1 MLKVQSWP
9 LSFNRHL
16 TTLDELKNLYWSRNA
31 GGWDSS
37 VTGPE
42 TMTLIVKRWNNC
54 PNYALMCL
62 LQGLGL
68 NQQELEMQSIL
79 VRVLQVCKIA
89 LLLTSSLWSTVHCPN
104 LLEKFG
110 LPCSSVSLQEFLE
123 AAVYTK
129 QQQDTNLQEQS
140 QVGIIFRTIMQVSL

>member
-1 MLKVQSWP
+1 MPVWRMLKVQSWP

-68 NQQELEMQSIL
+68 NQQELEKHSGSSSAG
-79 VRVLQVCKIA
+79 LQNCIIA
-89 LLLTSSLWSTVHCPN
+89 DIVSLKHCP
-104 LLEKFG
+104 LSKFAG
-110 LPCSSVSLQEFLE
+110 KIRTSLFFCLSTGVFGGCSLHK
-123 AAVYTK
+123 AAAGY
-129 QQQDTNLQEQS
+129 
-140 QVGIIFRTIMQVSL
+140 